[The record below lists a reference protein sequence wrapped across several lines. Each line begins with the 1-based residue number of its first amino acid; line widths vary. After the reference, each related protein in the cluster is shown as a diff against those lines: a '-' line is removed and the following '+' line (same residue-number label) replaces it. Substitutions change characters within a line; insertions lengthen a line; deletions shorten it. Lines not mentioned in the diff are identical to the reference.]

1 MLTVDR
7 TNWFDASMGRFHS
20 ERVALPADLSL
31 EFKENV
37 KNLVRTYERD
47 ELGNSIAKYVKIGP
61 DHFGHAF
68 NYAEMALP
76 LAAGVATTA
85 DITDKVL

>member
-47 ELGNSIAKYVKIGP
+47 DQGNSLAKYVKIGP
-61 DHFGHAF
+61 DLFVLAF
-68 NYAEMALP
+68 IYAVLALP

-85 DITDKVL
+85 DITDSVL